1 MRTVAL
7 GAIIVVAGGLV
18 LPGIASAG
26 SDFYVTVKNDLNNR
40 TEPGFP
46 KVALQNRGDFKCWW
60 NEDLDQGPDALA
72 AAPGGSK
79 KLRTEVQQSKA
90 PCLTDFLGYRDVE
103 VVIKETAAAEWV
115 AIEGQGGFRL
125 RFGRGSDFG
134 SKDPSDCDPDAWGK
148 NCMSILGFPGTWATR
163 PGGVGLVCLV
173 LDRFDQNGKNS
184 REQVSNAVI
193 SVRDDLKCNV
203 PRASVYWPRI
213 NGTPVG
219 TGFPKMGPTER
230 RAKVQAEAGKASALM
245 PMVANV
251 MSGARIICAWGIRDE
266 PGKPTNVPTQC
277 NDAASDSGKY
287 QLNDL
292 TIPEALPPDG
302 RPPNF
307 KVLSELV
314 TGDPFVLVAKSSQT
328 QAPDAGEGQ
337 VTVQA
342 QTSWGHQ
349 ESSQDSK
356 SFQFGSKGSYGVEW
370 KWKTSMMFAEAEST
384 VKTSVEASVTATR
397 GSQTGFQ
404 STTTK
409 QVSQS
414 FQAKA
419 PAGATTSLRVYKTS
433 LNNDYTYRAD
443 LWFGTDGKGEEVG
456 NPAAVALGMTPSS
469 RQECLA
475 LTIGDATVT
484 GSFMEFGKRRFDIG
498 DLGPRGTA
506 SASDL
511 AFYDSLDSFYVGE
524 RRCPGY
530 PRGFASAAGMKG
542 DGVGSFS
549 SDGEEQ
555 VRVLDANGKPAF
567 TADGSPRFMIT
578 QAPGLT
584 ACVFV
589 ARSAG
594 GVPAQANAIP
604 HQGGAVPC
612 VGSMQGA
619 SVTVPNPGAMVALRG
634 GDDVHAGT
642 AASELIVPGAGDDV
656 VSTGGGALNIV
667 DPSPGDDRITGG
679 PGGDS
684 LSGGVGD
691 DVING
696 GGGSFWLKGGPGNDS
711 ITQRG
716 GVGSIWG
723 GADDDLIRTTSVSG
737 GITGGPGDDRF
748 AVAGR
753 ATGAVFGGGPG
764 DDRYEIAAGR
774 GCASVFELP
783 GQGTDTVVTSRCLR
797 PAPNVERIVLAGT
810 APLTLRTGEG
820 HQVLT
825 GNDASNVLSGGSGPD
840 VMNGGGGDDVL
851 ELGSDRYDTATGG
864 PGADRFVLLGRP
876 ATGYHGRLSRNAEA
890 HRLTD
895 FSAAQGDR
903 IVLRPGSFGTEV
915 RGLARTWTVV
925 TGTDPQP
932 RAARPTLLVNPSTG
946 LIAFDRDGTGII
958 GPRVVAMVPVG
969 TPVTRDMFI
978 IR

>member
-1 MRTVAL
+1 M
-7 GAIIVVAGGLV
+7 

-26 SDFYVTVKNDLNNR
+26 SDFYVTVRNDLNNR

-46 KVALQNRGDFKCWW
+46 KVALQKRGDFKCWW
-60 NEDLDQGPDALA
+60 NEDLDRGPDSWA
-72 AAPGGSK
+72 AAPGESR
-79 KLRTEVQQSKA
+79 KLRTEVQQSNA

-103 VVIKETAAAEWV
+103 VVIKESAAAEWV

-134 SKDPSDCDPDAWGK
+134 SKAPSDCDPDAFGR
-148 NCMSILGFPGTWATR
+148 NCMSIMGFPGTWATR

-173 LDRFDQNGKNS
+173 LDRFDQNDKNS
-184 REQVSNAVI
+184 REQVSNAII

-219 TGFPKMGPTER
+219 TGFPTMGPTER

-251 MSGARIICAWGIRDE
+251 MSGARLICAWGIRDE
-266 PGKPTNVPTQC
+266 PGKPTNVPQQC

-342 QTSWGHQ
+342 QTTWGHQ
-349 ESSQDSK
+349 ESSQDSVSK
-356 SFQFGSKGSYGVEW
+356 QVGLKGSYGVEW
-370 KWKTSMMFAEAEST
+370 KWKTSMMFAQAEST
-384 VKTSVEASVTATR
+384 VKTAVEGSLTATR
-397 GSQTGFQ
+397 GTQTGYQ

-409 QVSQS
+409 QVSQG

-433 LNNDYTYRAD
+433 LNNDYRYRAD
-443 LWFGTDGKGEEVG
+443 LWFGADGKGEEVG
-456 NPAAVALGMTPSS
+456 NPAAVALGMSPSS
-469 RQECLA
+469 RQACLA
-475 LTIGDATVT
+475 LSIGDATVT

-498 DLGPRGTA
+498 DLGSRGSA
-506 SASDL
+506 SAGEL

-524 RRCPGY
+524 RRCPGF

-567 TADGSPRFMIT
+567 TADGSPRYMIT
-578 QAPGLT
+578 EAPGLT

-589 ARSAG
+589 ARSAAPA
-594 GVPAQANAIP
+594 PAQANAMP

-619 SVTVPNPGAMVALRG
+619 GVDVPTPGALVALG
-634 GDDVHAGT
+634 GRDDSHSGT
-642 AASELIVPGAGDDV
+642 AASELVLPGAGDDV
-656 VSTGGGALNIV
+656 VSTGGGAVNIV
-667 DPSPGDDRITGG
+667 DPSPGDDRLTGG
-679 PGGDS
+679 PGSDH
-684 LSGGVGD
+684 LSGGLGN
-691 DVING
+691 DVIRG
-696 GGGSFWLKGGPGNDS
+696 GPGAFWLKGGPGDDA

-723 GADDDLIRTTSVSG
+723 GADDDLIRTTSVTG
-737 GITGGPGDDRF
+737 GITGGAGDDRF
-748 AVAGR
+748 VVTGR

-774 GCASVFELP
+774 GCALVFELP
-783 GQGTDTVVTSRCLR
+783 GQGTDTVMTSRCLH
-797 PAPNVERIVLAGT
+797 PAPDVERIVLTGS

-820 HQVLT
+820 RQVLT
-825 GNDASNVLSGGSGPD
+825 GNDAPNVLGGGSGPD
-840 VMNGGGGDDVL
+840 VLNGGGGADVL

-864 PGADRFVLLGRP
+864 TGADRFVPLGRA
-876 ATGYHGRLSRNAEA
+876 ATGYHGRLARNAQA
-890 HRLTD
+890 HRITD

-903 IVLRPGSFGTEV
+903 IVLRPGSFGAEV
-915 RGLARTWTVV
+915 RGLARTWTMV
-925 TGTDPQP
+925 TGADPQP
-932 RAARPTLLVNPSTG
+932 TAARPTLLVNPSTG
-946 LIAFDRDGTGII
+946 LIAFDRDGSGII

>member
-1 MRTVAL
+1 MSIVICVNASVHHHRAHSRVRTVAL

-40 TEPGFP
+40 TEPSFP

-60 NEDLDQGPDALA
+60 NEDLDQGPNALA
-72 AAPGGSK
+72 AAPGESK
-79 KLRTEVQQSKA
+79 KLRTEVQQSLA

-134 SKDPSDCDPDAWGK
+134 SKAPSDCDPAATGK
-148 NCMSILGFPGTWATR
+148 NCMSIMGFPGTWATR

-173 LDRFDQNGKNS
+173 LDRFDQNEKNS
-184 REQVSNAVI
+184 RQQVSNAVI

-203 PRASVYWPRI
+203 PRASVYWPRT

-356 SFQFGSKGSYGVEW
+356 SLQWGAKGSYGVEW

-384 VKTSVEASVTATR
+384 VKTSVEASITGTR

-506 SASDL
+506 SASEL

-594 GVPAQANAIP
+594 GCASAGQRHPASGRSRSVRRIDAGRKRHRAEPGRHGCAAGWRRRARRHRRFRADRARGGRRCREHRWWGIEHRRPVTGRRP
-604 HQGGAVPC
+604 HHRRSGGRLSERWGGGRRHQWRQRQFLAEGRPRQRRNHPARWRWQHLGRC
-612 VGSMQGA
+612 GRRPHPYHLSHRRNHGW
-619 SVTVPNPGAMVALRG
+619 PWRRPLRG
-634 GDDVHAGT
+634 GRTRHGRGV
-642 AASELIVPGAGDDV
+642 
-656 VSTGGGALNIV
+656 
-667 DPSPGDDRITGG
+667 RRR
-679 PGGDS
+679 PGG
-684 LSGGVGD
+684 
-691 DVING
+691 
-696 GGGSFWLKGGPGNDS
+696 
-711 ITQRG
+711 
-716 GVGSIWG
+716 
-723 GADDDLIRTTSVSG
+723 
-737 GITGGPGDDRF
+737 
-748 AVAGR
+748 
-753 ATGAVFGGGPG
+753 
-764 DDRYEIAAGR
+764 
-774 GCASVFELP
+774 
-783 GQGTDTVVTSRCLR
+783 
-797 PAPNVERIVLAGT
+797 
-810 APLTLRTGEG
+810 
-820 HQVLT
+820 
-825 GNDASNVLSGGSGPD
+825 
-840 VMNGGGGDDVL
+840 
-851 ELGSDRYDTATGG
+851 
-864 PGADRFVLLGRP
+864 
-876 ATGYHGRLSRNAEA
+876 
-890 HRLTD
+890 
-895 FSAAQGDR
+895 
-903 IVLRPGSFGTEV
+903 
-915 RGLARTWTVV
+915 
-925 TGTDPQP
+925 
-932 RAARPTLLVNPSTG
+932 
-946 LIAFDRDGTGII
+946 
-958 GPRVVAMVPVG
+958 
-969 TPVTRDMFI
+969 
-978 IR
+978 